1 MRFIDMLCIF
11 CRLRLYICRSYLHQ
25 LYSCLTAILHFMR
38 VNFQFAQLRKECTS
52 VRRNKSIIAVM
63 AAGSIK
69 KHYEV
74 KQSKM

>member
-1 MRFIDMLCIF
+1 MPYGYIA
-11 CRLRLYICRSYLHQ
+11 LYAGKH
-25 LYSCLTAILHFMR
+25 
-38 VNFQFAQLRKECTS
+38 FQFAQLRNECTS